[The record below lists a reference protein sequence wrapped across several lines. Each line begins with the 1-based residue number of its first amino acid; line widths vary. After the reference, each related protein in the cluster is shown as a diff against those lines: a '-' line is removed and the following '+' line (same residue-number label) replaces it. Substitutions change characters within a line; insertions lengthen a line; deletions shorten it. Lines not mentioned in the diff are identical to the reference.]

1 MAIFIVRIQEFI
13 ADTKICHYS
22 ITKSCLTLCDLMHL
36 QKTRLPCPSL
46 SPRVCSNSCPS
57 SQWCHSTITASV
69 LPLSPC
75 LQSFPASE
83 SFPMSQFFT
92 SGDQSTGVS
101 TLASVL
107 PMNIQDWFP
116 FGLSG
121 LICLH
126 FRGLTRVFFN
136 ATVKNHQ
143 LFSAQLY
150 LWSNSYIHTWLLEKP

>member
-1 MAIFIVRIQEFI
+1 MSRVNVAMLISSFSSVSQFNGSGMSNMLRP
-13 ADTKICHYS
+13 HG
-22 ITKSCLTLCDLMHL
+22 L
-36 QKTRLPCPSL
+36 QHTGLPCS
-46 SPRVCSNSCPS
+46 SPTPGDCSNSCQKCQWFHPAIS
-57 SQWCHSTITASV
+57 SSSV
-69 LPLSPC
+69 RFSSC

-136 ATVKNHQ
+136 TTVKNHQ